1 MFHFDIFLFML
12 SMWITIISYFDYI
25 HVSIALQCIH
35 TYMSYSSLSLFS
47 KTQPTHWTNRMVQ
60 TRLGT

>member
-1 MFHFDIFLFML
+1 MFHFEISLFML
-12 SMWITIISYFDYI
+12 SMWITIINFDCI

-35 TYMSYSSLSLFS
+35 TYMSFSFLSLFS
-47 KTQPTHWTNRMVQ
+47 KTQPNHWTNQMVQ